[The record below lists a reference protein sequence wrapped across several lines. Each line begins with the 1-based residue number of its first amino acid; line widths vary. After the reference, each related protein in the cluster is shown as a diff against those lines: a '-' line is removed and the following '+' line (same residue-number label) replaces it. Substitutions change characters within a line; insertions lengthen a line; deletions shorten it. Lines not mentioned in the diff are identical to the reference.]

1 MLPGRCLPYGEGI
14 TFWPLTESVRGLGGA
29 DAERTIA
36 ELMGDDPDGDRV
48 AAQVA
53 SLIGRSQTPATTD
66 EAGWAIR
73 RMFETIAR
81 ERPLVVLLE
90 DVNWA
95 EPTLL
100 ELIEHIA
107 EWSRDAPIMLLC
119 SARDE
124 LLDMRPTW
132 GGGLETPPQPSSN
145 RCPSSIP
152 S

>member
-1 MLPGRCLPYGEGI
+1 
-14 TFWPLTESVRGLGGA
+14 
-29 DAERTIA
+29 
-36 ELMGDDPDGDRV
+36 
-48 AAQVA
+48 
-53 SLIGRSQTPATTD
+53 
-66 EAGWAIR
+66 
-73 RMFETIAR
+73 MFETIAR

-132 GGGLETPPQPSSN
+132 GGGLRNATTAFLEPLSEFDSEELIGHLATISRSTKRRLAGWPCWPEATRCSS
-145 RCPSSIP
+145 SSCWP
-152 S
+152 RSAPDSSST